1 MNKQIDYFDK
11 AYECIFTKEY
21 SDEQTIEYF
30 LENQIISDG
39 NDIINI
45 IKILRPIKRAS
56 SQAFKAIIFGIV
68 LQIPLLILFASS
80 NRIALGA
87 CCIGLASIIIGIK
100 KKYRIR
106 RILKQ
111 IRFSLKDGHIEP
123 LSYYIPKKNYW
134 KIGLTILLLILSL
147 LICIYYFYYLAEIG
161 LILIMLI
168 FIVLIVEI
176 ADILPQKSI

>member
-123 LSYYIPKKNYW
+123 LSYYIPKKKLLENRTYHFVTYI
-134 KIGLTILLLILSL
+134 KPINLHILFLLSCRNRLDINHAD
-147 LICIYYFYYLAEIG
+147 FYCTNC
-161 LILIMLI
+161 
-168 FIVLIVEI
+168 
-176 ADILPQKSI
+176 